1 MQIKISH
8 QSVIPL
14 HEQLHNQLRQSILS
28 GRWSAGY
35 RLPSETELQHQLKI
49 SRSTIRQA
57 LQRAEVEGLIER
69 VPGRG
74 TFVAQFHTRNGRSP
88 IAFVT
93 FDFESE
99 FQHLLLTG
107 AEMAAR
113 SAGYRII
120 FCNSSGDIREE
131 SRLLDRLKQD
141 NVAGILLWSILE
153 YSNPG
158 HWLERLQSGFPPVT
172 LMDRTFKGLEC
183 DFVASD
189 NFAGAYAAT
198 KHLLELGHQNIV
210 FLSCRILDL
219 LPVTERLRGYRTALQ
234 DAGLVPREPW
244 LVGEAHQELSNRTAL
259 LAYGDPSSPHV
270 QQIVDH
276 LKTTPNPPT
285 AIFTMNDNLAFLAMK
300 AAYIAGLSVP
310 DELSI
315 VGFDD
320 VDLAS
325 YLEIPLTTV
334 AQDTY
339 QMGKRAAELL
349 IERIEGNDCPPRWE
363 LLPTQ
368 LRVRASTTITPLT
381 EAHRA

>member
-1 MQIKISH
+1 MQINISH
-8 QSVIPL
+8 QSAIPL

-28 GRWSAGY
+28 GRWSPGY
-35 RLPSETELQHQLKI
+35 RIPSETELQHQLKI
-49 SRSTIRQA
+49 SRTTIRQA
-57 LQRAEVEGLIER
+57 LLMAEVEGLIER

-74 TFVAQFHTRNGRSP
+74 TFVAQSHTRHGRSP

-99 FQHLLLTG
+99 FQRLLLTG

-120 FCNSSGDIREE
+120 FCNSSGDIQEE
-131 SRLLDRLKQD
+131 GRLLDRLKQD

-153 YSNPG
+153 YSSPG
-158 HWLERLQSGFPPVT
+158 HWLERLQNRFPPVT

-210 FLSCRILDL
+210 FLSCRILGL
-219 LPVTERLRGYRTALQ
+219 LPVAERLRGYRTALQ
-234 DAGLVPREPW
+234 DAGLAPNDPW
-244 LVGEAHQELSNRTAL
+244 LVGEAHQELSHRMAL
-259 LAYGDPSSPHV
+259 LANGSPSSSHV
-270 QQIVDH
+270 REIIDY
-276 LKTTPNPPT
+276 LKTAPERPT
-285 AIFTMNDNLAFLAMK
+285 AIFTMNDNLALLALK
-300 AAYIAGLSVP
+300 AARIAGLSVP

-320 VDLAS
+320 MDLAS

-349 IERIEGNDCPPRWE
+349 IERIEGYDCLPRWE

-368 LRVRASTTITPLT
+368 LRVRASTTIAPLA
-381 EAHRA
+381 EVQRS